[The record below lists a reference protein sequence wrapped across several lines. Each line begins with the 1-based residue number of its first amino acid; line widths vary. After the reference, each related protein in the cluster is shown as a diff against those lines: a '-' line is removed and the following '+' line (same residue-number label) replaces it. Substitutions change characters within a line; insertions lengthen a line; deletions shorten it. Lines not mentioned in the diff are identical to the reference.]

1 MQNWA
6 TGFASQGYIDTLEYM
21 SSFTDVENE
30 GKKYTLRFYLPD
42 ASTSIKVYKNVN
54 QAGYTLHKTIDTT
67 AYGVGFNV
75 AEVSDNGNWDTIQW
89 RFELITSDSDY
100 TPLLYI

>member
-1 MQNWA
+1 MLIAYERGGAYKLGKINMQNWA

-21 SSFTDVENE
+21 SSSTDVENE

-54 QAGYTLHKTIDTT
+54 QAGFVEIPQTAAKPINTT
-67 AYGVGFNV
+67 NY
-75 AEVSDNGNWDTIQW
+75 
-89 RFELITSDSDY
+89 
-100 TPLLYI
+100 